1 MVATL
6 FPEDPLMID
15 ATLMMIDV
23 FVDVIGGGSCFIS
36 DDSEPVEFNQLIPAS
51 QDLALK
57 FQALDGITGN
67 ILVKES
73 ESNTDTNIRIHTL
86 MRASSSKL
94 LDQLEQSLFL
104 DSKTS
109 ARVSVHINDRN
120 DKETKRRLTHENCAR
135 ADVEIIYPRGRP
147 GTGKLHLSAVN
158 GQFNI
163 MMGNFTSITSSS
175 SSGSSSSS
183 SSAGALTIFEELRMG
198 LMNGEVNLGGV
209 TVSTKLLVEVTNGH
223 ILGHINSAGTVVAQI
238 INGPVDLAIDS
249 EPKRNDWD
257 ANNLHVTINTVNGR
271 IGLNLLRRFLGH
283 FAMSTTLGNPATIR
297 HLNPTTDN
305 IKYISRSS
313 SATKGWISKDSEEP
327 GTSSRLDLGTV
338 NGNILVEVDTFK
350 K

>member
-1 MVATL
+1 A
-6 FPEDPLMID
+6 
-15 ATLMMIDV
+15 
-23 FVDVIGGGSCFIS
+23 IGGGSCFIG
-36 DDSEPVEFNQLIPAS
+36 DDSKPIEFNQLIPAS

-104 DSKTS
+104 DSKAS

-135 ADVEIIYPRGRP
+135 ADVEIIYPRGHPR
-147 GTGKLHLSAVN
+147 TGKLHLSAVN

-163 MMGNFTSITSSS
+163 MMGNITPIT
-175 SSGSSSSS
+175 GNSSSSS
-183 SSAGALTIFEELRMG
+183 SNAGALTIFEELRMG

-209 TVSTKLLVEVTNGH
+209 TVSTKVLVEVTNGH

-257 ANNLHVTINTVNGR
+257 ANNLYVAINTVNGR

-283 FAMSTTLGNPATIR
+283 FSMSTTLGNPATIR

-313 SATKGWISKDSEEP
+313 SATKGWISEDSEEP